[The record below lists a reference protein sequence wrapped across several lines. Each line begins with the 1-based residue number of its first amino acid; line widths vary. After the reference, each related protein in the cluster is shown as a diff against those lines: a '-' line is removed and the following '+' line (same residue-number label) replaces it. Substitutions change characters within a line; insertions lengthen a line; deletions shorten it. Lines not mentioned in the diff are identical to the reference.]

1 MWQKLELYIIS
12 LWFLFLLLLI
22 NKLRLPLCLGKDCQF
37 VGLFTILRLN
47 IIPTICLGLIVLGG
61 VFYWRFNYRI
71 EKAASSLPKKITAI
85 EDLYFE
91 NVVFLITYI
100 IPLVGFN
107 LDGGRNQ
114 ITLVLMLGLIGWF
127 YVKANIF
134 YTNPSL
140 AVLGYRIYRIDTLES
155 TKMIVIVRGRLK
167 KGDDI
172 YPRKI
177 DDNVFFATRAKQ

>member
-1 MWQKLELYIIS
+1 
-12 LWFLFLLLLI
+12 LFLLLLI
-22 NKLRLPLCLGKDCQF
+22 NKLQLPFCFGTACRF
-37 VGLFTILRLN
+37 VGFSTLLRLN

-71 EKAASSLPKKITAI
+71 EKAAAGLPKQIIEI

-107 LDGGRNQ
+107 LDSGRNQ
-114 ITLVLMLGLIGWF
+114 LTLILMLSLIGWF

-155 TKMIVIVRGRLK
+155 KKMIVIVRGRLK
-167 KGDDI
+167 KDDDI

-177 DDNVFFATRAKQ
+177 DDNIYFATKAKR